1 MRPLIL
7 ATLLGTSASF
17 AYAAETYTLDASHSQ
32 ILFSYDHMGY
42 STTWGMF
49 SGFEGKITFDKD
61 DPAASSV
68 SVSMPTKA
76 MLTGWEPRTEQF
88 MSEDFFGATN
98 EDMITFVSRAIDV
111 TGENT
116 AQITGDLSMNDVTK
130 SVVLA
135 ARLNQAGMNMMANK
149 EWVGFDATTTLLRS
163 EFGLGQFAPFISDE
177 VSVQISIEAG
187 RVN

>member
-1 MRPLIL
+1 MKPFILAAIL
-7 ATLLGTSASF
+7 ATSARL
-17 AYAAETYTLDASHSQ
+17 AGAADIYALDASHSQ

-49 SGFEGKITFDKD
+49 SGFEGEISFDKE

-68 SVSMPTKA
+68 AVSMPTKA
-76 MLTGWEPRTEQF
+76 MFTGWEARTEQF
-88 MSEDFFGATN
+88 LSEDFFGAT
-98 EDMITFVSRAIDV
+98 DKDSITFVSRRIEV

-116 AQITGDLSMNDVTK
+116 ADITGDLSMNDVTR

-135 ARLNQAGMNMMANK
+135 ARLNQTGMHMISNK
-149 EWVGFDATTTLLRS
+149 AWIGFDATTTLLRS

-187 RVN
+187 KVN